1 MIRPLSNDLRR
12 RVVRAV
18 VDGSMTRRG
27 AVKRFG
33 IAPSTAIKWVNAW
46 HRTGSWRPR
55 AQGGDRRS
63 QRIEVRAKVILALIE
78 ETPDMTLA
86 EIAAHLEDEHGLRVS
101 QSAVWRFFHR
111 REITFKKKP
120 RTPASSNALT
130 CSGAGKPGS
139 RHSPISSPTRSSSS
153 MRPAR
158 PPRWRDDA
166 AGPCADRGYRAPV
179 PHGHW
184 RTTTFVGALR
194 LSGMTA
200 PMVLDG
206 VMHGA
211 AFLAYVEQVLV
222 PSLKPGDIVV
232 MDNLACHR
240 SAAVRDAIQGAGA
253 ELRFLPPYSPDF
265 NPIEMA
271 FSKLKASLKQRAAR
285 TLNELWEAIGQ
296 ATDNFNPAECQ
307 NYFAAAGYDRV

>member
-1 MIRPLSNDLRR
+1 MTRPLSNDLRR
-12 RVVRAV
+12 RVVTAV
-18 VDGSMTRRG
+18 VDGGMSRRS
-27 AVKRFG
+27 AAKRFG
-33 IAPSTAIKWVNAW
+33 IAPSTAIKWVSAW
-46 HRTGSWRPR
+46 HRTGSFRPR

-63 QRIEVRAKVILALIE
+63 QRIEARAEVVLALVD

-86 EIAAHLEDEHGLRVS
+86 EVAAHLEDEHGLRVS

-111 REITFKKKP
+111 RGITFKK
-120 RTPASSNALT
+120 TAHASEQQRADVLRRRRAWIETQPDLDPGKLVFVDETGASTKMARRSGRAL
-130 CSGAGKPGS
+130 
-139 RHSPISSPTRSSSS
+139 
-153 MRPAR
+153 
-158 PPRWRDDA
+158 
-166 AGPCADRGYRAPV
+166 RGHRCRVPV

-184 RTTTFVGALR
+184 KTTTFVGALR

-206 VMHGA
+206 AMHGA

-222 PSLKPGDIVV
+222 PALEPGDIVV
-232 MDNLACHR
+232 MDNLPAHR
-240 SAAVRDAIQGAGA
+240 SAAAREAIQRAGA

-271 FSKLKASLKQRAAR
+271 FSKLKAYLKRRAAR
-285 TLNELWEAIGQ
+285 TVTELWEAIGQ
-296 ATDNFNPAECQ
+296 ATDNFTPAECQ